1 MGGASEVTVH
11 GTERSAD
18 FVLTDDPRTERTE
31 RTEAKGFRA
40 VPAAAP
46 FAGEEST
53 DQALAVSVL
62 PLLALFCHLGVS
74 VFNSVARSMLGVAK
88 AQLRAALH
96 AEARVLAVVAV
107 GAGTLVA
114 ALPLTMIAWG
124 ITGSPLP
131 AVPLWFYVPAA
142 TGTALLATTATL
154 VPARMLLRTTRR
166 SGGPAGESRG

>member
-31 RTEAKGFRA
+31 RTEAKGSR
-40 VPAAAP
+40 PSPPPP

-53 DQALAVSVL
+53 DQAVAVSVL

-131 AVPLWFYVPAA
+131 AVPLWFYVTAA